1 MSKMHIAKRDIDRA
15 KRAKAAEKRQR
26 RQGNGRAMPAPT
38 TERQPTSPSRTR
50 GLSSR
55 ELLARVEEA
64 HRQLESGAIDQ
75 EQFDEIKNELLT
87 LLKAS

>member
-26 RQGNGRAMPAPT
+26 RQGTGQPEAVTTNERPT
-38 TERQPTSPSRTR
+38 TSRSTR

-64 HRQLESGAIDQ
+64 HHQLDSGVIDQ
-75 EQFDEIKNELLT
+75 EQFDAIKNELLT
-87 LLKAS
+87 LLMAS